1 MPVAVV
7 TQLWLLGNGVQGS
20 PSPAMQNAALR
31 ARGLPWTYSIR
42 DVAPADLDGVLAE
55 LRSGAAVGC
64 NVTIPHKRAV
74 AAACDSLEGDAAL
87 TGAVNTVV
95 VRDGLLI
102 GHNTDAEGF
111 RLALVEQ
118 GLTPAPGS
126 SVVVLGAGGAARAV
140 MLAMQRCGVGSI
152 AVMNRRPDA
161 ALPPE
166 SSSPKISFLP
176 WDHDALLDRLST
188 AGPTHLV
195 NATPVGLSALPID
208 VAALPD
214 SCTIIDLRYRNSP
227 TDLIPTARAR
237 GLRAA
242 DGREMLL
249 QQGML
254 SFQLWTGEQPPYAA
268 ARQALD
274 AAI

>member
-7 TQLWLLGNGVQGS
+7 TQLWLLGHGVQGS

-31 ARGLPWTYSIR
+31 ARALPWTYSIR
-42 DVAPADLDGVLAE
+42 DVPADGLDGALAE
-55 LRSGAAVGC
+55 LRSGAAAGC

-152 AVMNRRPDA
+152 AVMSRRRQEDIA
-161 ALPPE
+161 QG
-166 SSSPKISFLP
+166 SLP
-176 WDHDALLDRLST
+176 WDHQALRDHLST

-195 NATPVGLSALPID
+195 NATPVGLGDLPLD
-208 VAALPD
+208 VDELPD
-214 SCTIIDLRYRNSP
+214 SCTVIDLRYRYTP
-227 TDLIPTARAR
+227 TDLIPTARTR
-237 GLRAA
+237 GLSAA

-254 SFQLWTGEQPPYAA
+254 SFQLWTGEHPPYAA